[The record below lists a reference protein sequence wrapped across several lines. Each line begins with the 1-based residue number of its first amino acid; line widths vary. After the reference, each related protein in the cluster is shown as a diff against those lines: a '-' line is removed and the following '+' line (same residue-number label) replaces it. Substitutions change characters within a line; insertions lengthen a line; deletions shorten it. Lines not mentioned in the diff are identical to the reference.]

1 MVGPRAFGRPGPKPY
16 RHDGSLEPQVDGP
29 GATACAEGG
38 AGRGEAAYRESIPD
52 ELTDLAPGDPA
63 APASAPTLDLSHRRV
78 LLIIGALLLGMFLA
92 ALDQTIVSTALPT
105 IVGDLHGASHL
116 TWVVTAYLL
125 ASTVSTPLWGKLGD
139 QYGRKAFFQTAIVIF
154 LGGSALSG
162 FSHSMLELIAFRA
175 VQGLGGGGLMIGAQ
189 AIVGDIV
196 SPRDRGR
203 YMGLF
208 GAVFGV
214 ATVLGPLIGGF
225 FVEYLSWQWVFYI
238 NIPIGVVAL
247 FVTAAQLPGHLRRVH
262 HVIDYLG
269 TILLTLATTALV
281 LFTSLGGT
289 TYRWGSAPIIGMAAA
304 GVALTVLFL
313 GVERR
318 AAEPV
323 IPLGLFANR
332 VFSSASAVGFVM
344 GFAMF
349 GALTFLPIFFQDAR
363 GLSPPASGL
372 RLLPLMGG
380 LLLASTGAGQLVSRW
395 GRYKVFPV
403 VGTFLMI
410 VGLLLMSRIGL
421 TTGGWTIAGFMFVFG
436 VGLGLVMQVLVVAVQ
451 NAVPYEQLGTATSG
465 ATFFRMIG
473 GSFGTAVFGA
483 VYANRLVT
491 NVVHALHVKAVPSNL
506 VNALSGADPTSLKH
520 LPPALRAGAVAGIVH
535 TIQTVFLIA
544 VPIAAVAFALSWLL
558 PDIELRKTVRNADP
572 GKELGMHES
581 RSSLEEIQL
590 SLERFS
596 LRENR
601 AELYATLAARAG
613 LQLDPRPCWLLYRF
627 ADRPDC
633 TLESV
638 AARLKVDPER
648 IEAGI
653 DALVAKGLVEKVQA
667 PGECEFSLTD
677 RGQDAIDRLQ
687 VARRTGLTELL
698 DGWDPEA
705 HPEIGVMV
713 RHLAHELLAD
723 DDKLLAD
730 ATGSARGRVP
740 A

>member
-1 MVGPRAFGRPGPKPY
+1 LYRPP
-16 RHDGSLEPQVDGP
+16 
-29 GATACAEGG
+29 
-38 AGRGEAAYRESIPD
+38 AGFVMSS
-52 ELTDLAPGDPA
+52 A
-63 APASAPTLDLSHRRV
+63 APAATAGPALDLSRRRV
-78 LLIIGALLLGMFLA
+78 LVIIGALLLGMFLA
-92 ALDQTIVSTALPT
+92 ALDQTVVSTALPT

-139 QYGRKAFFQTAIVIF
+139 QYGRKTFFQSAIAIF
-154 LGGSALSG
+154 LVGSALAG
-162 FSHSMLELIAFRA
+162 FSHSMLQLIVFRA
-175 VQGLGGGGLMIGAQ
+175 IQGLGGGGLMIGAQ

-203 YMGLF
+203 YMGFF

-214 ATVLGPLIGGF
+214 ATVLGPLLGGF
-225 FVEYLSWQWVFYI
+225 FVEYLSWRWVFYI
-238 NIPIGVVAL
+238 NLPMGVVAL
-247 FVTAAQLPGHLRRVH
+247 FVTAAQLPGHLQRVH

-281 LFTSLGGT
+281 LFTSLGGS
-289 TYRWGSAPIIGMAAA
+289 TYPWGSGPIIAMGAA
-304 GVALTVLFL
+304 GVVLTVLFL
-313 GVERR
+313 VVERR

-349 GALTFLPIFFQDAR
+349 GALTFLPIFFQDAK
-363 GLSPPASGL
+363 GVSPTASGL

-380 LLLASTGAGQLVSRW
+380 LLLASIGAGQLVSRW

-403 VGTFLMI
+403 AGTFLMI

-421 TTGGWTIAGFMFVFG
+421 TTTAWTIAGYLFVFG

-483 VYANRLVT
+483 VFANLLAT
-491 NVVHALHVKAVPSNL
+491 NVVHALHLATVPPNL
-506 VNALSGADPTSLKH
+506 TSALSAADPTSLSH
-520 LPPALRAGAVAGIVH
+520 LPAALHAGVVSGMVH
-535 TIQTVFLIA
+535 TIQTVFLIG

-558 PDIELRKTVRNADP
+558 PDIELRKTVRTADP

-581 RSSLEEIQL
+581 RSSLQEIEL
-590 SLERFS
+590 ALERVS
-596 LRENR
+596 QRENR
-601 AELYATLAARAG
+601 RQLYTTLAGRAG
-613 LQLDPRPCWLLYRF
+613 LELDARPVWLLYRF

-633 TLESV
+633 TLDSV
-638 AARLKVDPER
+638 ASRLKVDPER
-648 IEAGI
+648 IEESI
-653 DALVAKGLVEKVQA
+653 RALVDKGLVKMSTG
-667 PGECEFSLTD
+667 PGECEFTLTES
-677 RGQDAIDRLQ
+677 GHEAIVRLQ
-687 VARRTGLTELL
+687 VARREGLTELL
-698 DGWDPEA
+698 EGWSPDD

-713 RHLAHELLAD
+713 RRIAHALLAD
-723 DDKLLAD
+723 DERLLAD
-730 ATGSARGRVP
+730 ATGAAPSTVP
-740 A
+740 S

>member
-1 MVGPRAFGRPGPKPY
+1 MTT
-16 RHDGSLEPQVDGP
+16 
-29 GATACAEGG
+29 TA
-38 AGRGEAAYRESIPD
+38 P
-52 ELTDLAPGDPA
+52 PP
-63 APASAPTLDLSHRRV
+63 APTLDLSRRRV
-78 LLIIGALLLGMFLA
+78 LLIISALLLGMFLA

-116 TWVVTAYLL
+116 TWVVTSYLL

-139 QYGRKAFFQTAIVIF
+139 QYGRKTFFQSSIVIF
-154 LGGSALSG
+154 LVGSALAG

-175 VQGLGGGGLMIGAQ
+175 VQGLGGGGLLIGAQ

-203 YMGLF
+203 YLGLF

-225 FVEYLSWQWVFYI
+225 FVEYLSWRWVFYI
-238 NIPIGVVAL
+238 NLPIGVVAL
-247 FVTAAQLPGHLRRVH
+247 FVTAAQLPGHLQRVH
-262 HVIDYLG
+262 HVIDYRG
-269 TILLTLATTALV
+269 TILLTLSTTALV

-289 TYRWGSAPIIGMAAA
+289 TYRWGSAPIIAMAVS
-304 GVALTVLFL
+304 GVVLAVVFL
-313 GVERR
+313 LVERR

-332 VFSSASAVGFVM
+332 VFSASSAVGFVM

-349 GALTFLPIFFQDAR
+349 GALTFLPIFFQDAK
-363 GLSPPASGL
+363 GVGPTLSGL

-380 LLLASTGAGQLVSRW
+380 LLLASIGAGQLVSRW

-421 TTGGWTIAGFMFVFG
+421 STGAWTIAGYLFVFG
-436 VGLGLVMQVLVVAVQ
+436 VGLGLIMQVLVIAVQ

-483 VYANRLVT
+483 IFANLLAT
-491 NVVHALHVKAVPSNL
+491 NVVHALHLRVVPPNL
-506 VNALSGADPTSLKH
+506 KGSLNAADPTSLSR
-520 LPPALRAGAVAGIVH
+520 LPPAVHAGVVAGLVH
-535 TIQTVFLIA
+535 TIQTVFLIG

-558 PDIELRKTVRNADP
+558 PDIELRKTVRTADP
-572 GKELGMHES
+572 GKGLGMHES
-581 RSSLEEIQL
+581 RSSLEEIELALARVSQ
-590 SLERFS
+590 
-596 LRENR
+596 RENR
-601 AELYATLAARAG
+601 QELYTTLAGRAG
-613 LQLDPRPCWLLYRF
+613 LDLDARPTWLLYRF

-638 AARLKVDPER
+638 ASRLKVDPKR
-648 IEAGI
+648 IEEGI
-653 DALVAKGLVEKVQA
+653 DALVQKGLVDMDPG
-667 PGECEFSLTD
+667 PGECEFTLTE
-677 RGQDAIDRLQ
+677 RGQDAIVRLEN
-687 VARRTGLTELL
+687 ARRAGLTELL
-698 DGWDPEA
+698 QGWDPEV
-705 HPEIGVMV
+705 HPEIGDMV
-713 RHLAHELLAD
+713 RCLARDLLAD
-723 DDKLLAD
+723 DEKLLAD
-730 ATGSARGRVP
+730 VSGTSAGTART
-740 A
+740 

>member
-1 MVGPRAFGRPGPKPY
+1 M
-16 RHDGSLEPQVDGP
+16 
-29 GATACAEGG
+29 
-38 AGRGEAAYRESIPD
+38 
-52 ELTDLAPGDPA
+52 
-63 APASAPTLDLSHRRV
+63 APTLDLPRRRV
-78 LLIIGALLLGMFLA
+78 LIIIGALLLGMFLA

-139 QYGRKAFFQTAIVIF
+139 QYGRKTFFQAAIVIF

-175 VQGLGGGGLMIGAQ
+175 IQGLGGGGLMIGAQ

-196 SPRDRGR
+196 SPRERGR

-214 ATVLGPLIGGF
+214 ATVLGPLLGGF
-225 FVEYLSWQWVFYI
+225 FVEYLSWRWVFYI

-247 FVTAAQLPGHLRRVH
+247 FVTAAQLPGHLQRVR

-289 TYRWGSAPIIGMAAA
+289 TYRWGSAPIIAMAAT
-304 GVALTVLFL
+304 GVVLTILFL
-313 GVERR
+313 FVESR

-323 IPLGLFANR
+323 IPLGLFRNR
-332 VFSSASAVGFVM
+332 VFSAASAVGFVM

-421 TTGGWTIAGFMFVFG
+421 TTGAWTIAGFLFVFG

-483 VYANRLVT
+483 IFANLLAT
-491 NVVHALHVKAVPSNL
+491 NVIHALHLTSVPANL
-506 VNALSGADPTSLKH
+506 SSALSGADPKSLDR
-520 LPPALRAGAVAGIVH
+520 LPPAIHAGVVGGMVH
-535 TIQTVFLIA
+535 TIQTVFLIG
-544 VPIAAVAFALSWLL
+544 VPIAAVAFALSWFL
-558 PDIELRKTVRNADP
+558 PDIELRKSVRNADP

-581 RSSLEEIQL
+581 RTSLQEVEL
-590 SLERFS
+590 SLERFA

-601 AELYATLAARAG
+601 AELYTTLAKRAG
-613 LQLDPRPCWLLYRF
+613 LELEPRPCWLLYRF

-638 AARLKVDPER
+638 AARLKVDPQR
-648 IEAGI
+648 IEVGLE
-653 DALVAKGLVEKVQA
+653 ALVDKGLVDMSDG
-667 PGECEFSLTD
+667 PGECEFTLTEQ
-677 RGQDAIDRLQ
+677 GHDAIDRLAA
-687 VARRTGLTELL
+687 ARRDGLTELL
-698 DGWDPEA
+698 EGWDPSA
-705 HPEIGVMV
+705 HPEIGDMV

-723 DDKLLAD
+723 DEKLLAD
-730 ATGSARGRVP
+730 ATSGSDRKVSA
-740 A
+740 

>member
-1 MVGPRAFGRPGPKPY
+1 M
-16 RHDGSLEPQVDGP
+16 L
-29 GATACAEGG
+29 
-38 AGRGEAAYRESIPD
+38 I
-52 ELTDLAPGDPA
+52 
-63 APASAPTLDLSHRRV
+63 
-78 LLIIGALLLGMFLA
+78 IIGALLLGMFLA

-139 QYGRKAFFQTAIVIF
+139 QYGRKAFFQSAIVIF
-154 LGGSALSG
+154 LVGSALSG

-196 SPRDRGR
+196 SPRERGR

-214 ATVLGPLIGGF
+214 ATVLGPLLGGF
-225 FVEYLSWQWVFYI
+225 FVEYLSWRWVFYI

-247 FVTAAQLPGHLRRVH
+247 FVTAAQLPGALQRVR

-269 TILLTLATTALV
+269 SILLTLATTSLV

-289 TYRWGSAPIIGMAAA
+289 TYRWGSAPIIAM
-304 GVALTVLFL
+304 GVLGVVLTVVFL
-313 GVERR
+313 VVESR
-318 AAEPV
+318 AVEPV
-323 IPLGLFANR
+323 IPLGLFRNR
-332 VFSSASAVGFVM
+332 VFSAASAVGFVM

-421 TTGGWTIAGFMFVFG
+421 TTGGWTIAGYLFVFG

-483 VYANRLVT
+483 IFANLLAN
-491 NVVHALHVKAVPSNL
+491 NVVHALHLKTVPPNL
-506 VNALSGADPTSLKH
+506 NSSLSGADPKSLDRLSPVVH
-520 LPPALRAGAVAGIVH
+520 AGVVAGMVH
-535 TIQTVFLIA
+535 TIQTVFLIGA
-544 VPIAAVAFALSWLL
+544 PIAAVAFALSWLL
-558 PDIELRKTVRNADP
+558 PDIELRRSVRNADP

-581 RSSLEEIQL
+581 RTSLQEIQL
-590 SLERFS
+590 SLERFA

-601 AELYATLAARAG
+601 AELYSTLAARAG
-613 LQLDPRPCWLLYRF
+613 LQLDPRSCWLLYRF

-638 AARLKVDPER
+638 ASRLKVDPRR
-648 IEAGI
+648 IEEGI
-653 DALVAKGLVEKVQA
+653 EALVEKGLVQMNQG
-667 PGECEFSLTD
+667 PGECEFALT
-677 RGQDAIDRLQ
+677 GQGRDAISRLKA
-687 VARRTGLTELL
+687 ARRDGLTELL
-698 DGWDPEA
+698 EGWDPET
-705 HPEIGVMV
+705 HPEVEEMV
-713 RHLAHELLAD
+713 RRLAHELLAD
-723 DDKLLAD
+723 DEKLLAD
-730 ATGSARGRVP
+730 AGAGARSA
-740 A
+740 AQS

>member
-1 MVGPRAFGRPGPKPY
+1 M
-16 RHDGSLEPQVDGP
+16 L
-29 GATACAEGG
+29 
-38 AGRGEAAYRESIPD
+38 I
-52 ELTDLAPGDPA
+52 
-63 APASAPTLDLSHRRV
+63 
-78 LLIIGALLLGMFLA
+78 IIGALLLGMFLA
-92 ALDQTIVSTALPT
+92 ALDQTVVSTALPT

-139 QYGRKAFFQTAIVIF
+139 QYGRKTFFQSAIVIF
-154 LGGSALSG
+154 LVGSALSG

-175 VQGLGGGGLMIGAQ
+175 IQGLGGGGLMIGAQ

-196 SPRDRGR
+196 SPRERGR

-214 ATVLGPLIGGF
+214 ATVLGPLLGGF
-225 FVEYLSWQWVFYI
+225 FVEYLSWRCVFYI

-247 FVTAAQLPGHLRRVH
+247 FVTAAQLPGALRRLH

-289 TYRWGSAPIIGMAAA
+289 TYRWGSAPIIAMAGA
-304 GVALTVLFL
+304 GVLLTVLFL
-313 GVERR
+313 LVERR

-332 VFSSASAVGFVM
+332 VFSASSAVGFVM

-410 VGLLLMSRIGL
+410 VGLVLMSRIGL
-421 TTGGWTIAGFMFVFG
+421 STGAWVIAGYLFVFG

-483 VYANRLVT
+483 IFANLLAT
-491 NVVHALHVKAVPSNL
+491 NVVHALHLRSVPPGLTS
-506 VNALSGADPTSLKH
+506 ALSGADPKSLSR
-520 LPPALRAGAVAGIVH
+520 LPAAVHAGVVAGMVH
-535 TIQTVFLIA
+535 TIQTVFLIG

-558 PDIELRKTVRNADP
+558 PDIELRKTVRTADP

-581 RSSLEEIQL
+581 RTSLEEIQL
-590 SLERFS
+590 ALER
-596 LRENR
+596 LAQRENR
-601 AELYATLAARAG
+601 RELYTGLAQRAG
-613 LQLDPRPCWLLYRF
+613 LELEARPCWLLYRF

-638 AARLKVDPER
+638 ASRLKVDPQR
-648 IEAGI
+648 IEESI
-653 DALVAKGLVEKVQA
+653 DALVATGLVRKEQG
-667 PGECEFSLTD
+667 PGECEFNLTAQG
-677 RGQDAIDRLQ
+677 RDAIDRLQ
-687 VARRTGLTELL
+687 VARRDGLTELL
-698 DGWDPEA
+698 EGWDPDA

-713 RHLAHELLAD
+713 RRLADELLAD
-723 DDKLLAD
+723 DEKLLAD
-730 ATGSARGRVP
+730 ASGRAPSTTGA
-740 A
+740 

>member
-1 MVGPRAFGRPGPKPY
+1 LTV
-16 RHDGSLEPQVDGP
+16 
-29 GATACAEGG
+29 TAPPPE
-38 AGRGEAAYRESIPD
+38 
-52 ELTDLAPGDPA
+52 
-63 APASAPTLDLSHRRV
+63 PTLDLSHRRV

-116 TWVVTAYLL
+116 TWVVTSYLL

-139 QYGRKAFFQTAIVIF
+139 LYGRKTFFQSAIVIF
-154 LGGSALSG
+154 LVGSALAG
-162 FSHSMLELIAFRA
+162 FSHSMFELIAFRA

-203 YMGLF
+203 YLGLF
-208 GAVFGV
+208 GAVFGA
-214 ATVLGPLIGGF
+214 ATVLGPLLGGF
-225 FVEYLSWQWVFYI
+225 FVEYLSWRWVFYI
-238 NIPIGVVAL
+238 NLPIGVVAL
-247 FVTAAQLPGHLRRVH
+247 FVTAAQLPGQLQRVH

-269 TILLTLATTALV
+269 TVLLTLSTTALV
-281 LFTSLGGT
+281 LFTSLGGS
-289 TYRWGSAPIIGMAAA
+289 TYRWGSPPIIAMAVS
-304 GVALTVLFL
+304 GVVLAVLFL
-313 GVERR
+313 AVERR

-332 VFSSASAVGFVM
+332 VFSASSAVGFVM

-349 GALTFLPIFFQDAR
+349 GALTFLPIFFQDAK
-363 GLSPPASGL
+363 GVGPTLSGL

-380 LLLASTGAGQLVSRW
+380 LLLASIGAGQLVSRW

-421 TTGGWTIAGFMFVFG
+421 ATGAWTIAGYLFVFG
-436 VGLGLVMQVLVVAVQ
+436 VGLGLVMQVLVIAVQ

-483 VYANRLVT
+483 IFANLLAT
-491 NVVHALHVKAVPSNL
+491 NVVHALHLRVVPPNL
-506 VNALSGADPTSLKH
+506 KSSLNAADPTSLSR
-520 LPPALRAGAVAGIVH
+520 LPPAVHAGVVSGMVH

-544 VPIAAVAFALSWLL
+544 VPIAAVAFVLSWLL
-558 PDIELRKTVRNADP
+558 PDIELRKTVRTADP

-581 RSSLEEIQL
+581 RSSLQEIEL
-590 SLERFS
+590 ALERVAQ
-596 LRENR
+596 RENR
-601 AELYATLAARAG
+601 HELYTALAGRAG
-613 LQLDPRPCWLLYRF
+613 LDLEARPCWLLYRF

-638 AARLKVDPER
+638 ASRLKVDPKR
-648 IEAGI
+648 IEEGI
-653 DALVAKGLVEKVQA
+653 DALVQKGLVNMDQG
-667 PGECEFSLTD
+667 PGECEFTLTD
-677 RGQDAIDRLQ
+677 QGQDAIVRLRD
-687 VARRTGLTELL
+687 ARRAGLTELL
-698 DGWDPEA
+698 EGWDPEE
-705 HPEIGVMV
+705 HPEIEDMV
-713 RHLAHELLAD
+713 RRLAHELLAD
-723 DDKLLAD
+723 DEKLLAD
-730 ATGSARGRVP
+730 VSGASPGTVRT
-740 A
+740 

>member
-1 MVGPRAFGRPGPKPY
+1 M
-16 RHDGSLEPQVDGP
+16 
-29 GATACAEGG
+29 
-38 AGRGEAAYRESIPD
+38 
-52 ELTDLAPGDPA
+52 
-63 APASAPTLDLSHRRV
+63 APTLDLPRRRV
-78 LLIIGALLLGMFLA
+78 LIIIGALLLGMFLA

-139 QYGRKAFFQTAIVIF
+139 QYGRKAFFQAAIVIF
-154 LGGSALSG
+154 LAGSALSG
-162 FSHSMLELIAFRA
+162 FSHSMFELIAFRA
-175 VQGLGGGGLMIGAQ
+175 IQGLGGGGLMIGAQ

-196 SPRDRGR
+196 SPRERGR

-214 ATVLGPLIGGF
+214 ATVIGPLLGGF
-225 FVEYLSWQWVFYI
+225 FVEYLSWRWVFYI
-238 NIPIGVVAL
+238 NLPIGIVAL
-247 FVTAAQLPGHLRRVH
+247 FVTAAQLPGHLQRVH

-269 TILLTLATTALV
+269 TVLLTLATTALV

-289 TYRWGSAPIIGMAAA
+289 TYRWGSAPIIAMAVT
-304 GVALTVLFL
+304 GVVLAIVFL
-313 GVERR
+313 FVESR

-323 IPLGLFANR
+323 IPLGLFRNR
-332 VFSSASAVGFVM
+332 VFSAASAVGFVM

-421 TTGGWTIAGFMFVFG
+421 TTGAWTIAGFLFVFG

-483 VYANRLVT
+483 VFANLLAT
-491 NVVHALHVKAVPSNL
+491 NVVHALHLKSVPSNL
-506 VNALSGADPTSLKH
+506 SSSLSGADPKSLDR
-520 LPPALRAGAVAGIVH
+520 LPAVVHAGVVAGMVH

-544 VPIAAVAFALSWLL
+544 VPIAAVAFVLSWLL
-558 PDIELRKTVRNADP
+558 PDIELRKSVRNADP

-581 RSSLEEIQL
+581 RTSLDEIEL
-590 SLERFS
+590 SLERFAQ
-596 LRENR
+596 RENR
-601 AELYATLAARAG
+601 AELYTTLANRAG

-653 DALVAKGLVEKVQA
+653 EALVDKGYVDMSEG
-667 PGECEFSLTD
+667 PGECEFTLTEK
-677 RGQDAIDRLQ
+677 GHDAIARLTA
-687 VARRTGLTELL
+687 ARRAGLTELL
-698 DGWDPEA
+698 EGWDPEA
-705 HPEIGVMV
+705 HPEIGDMV
-713 RHLAHELLAD
+713 RRLAHELLAD

-730 ATGSARGRVP
+730 ATAGAHGKVSA
-740 A
+740 

>member
-1 MVGPRAFGRPGPKPY
+1 LIADNRTDPGP
-16 RHDGSLEPQVDGP
+16 V
-29 GATACAEGG
+29 
-38 AGRGEAAYRESIPD
+38 AG
-52 ELTDLAPGDPA
+52 
-63 APASAPTLDLSHRRV
+63 APTLDLPRRRV
-78 LLIIGALLLGMFLA
+78 LIIIGALLLGMFLA

-139 QYGRKAFFQTAIVIF
+139 QYGRKTFFQTAIVIF
-154 LGGSALSG
+154 LVGSALSG

-175 VQGLGGGGLMIGAQ
+175 IQGLGGGGLMIGAQ

-196 SPRDRGR
+196 SPRERGR

-214 ATVLGPLIGGF
+214 ATVLGPLLGGF
-225 FVEYLSWQWVFYI
+225 FVEYLSWRWVFYI
-238 NIPIGVVAL
+238 NLPIGVVAL
-247 FVTAAQLPGHLRRVH
+247 FVTAAQLPGALRRVH
-262 HVIDYLG
+262 HIIDYLG

-289 TYRWGSAPIIGMAAA
+289 TYRWGSAPIIAMAAT
-304 GVALTVLFL
+304 GVILTVLFL
-313 GVERR
+313 VVERR

-332 VFSSASAVGFVM
+332 VFSASSAVGFVM

-410 VGLLLMSRIGL
+410 VGLSLMSRIGIS
-421 TTGGWTIAGFMFVFG
+421 TGAWVIAGFLFVFG

-483 VYANRLVT
+483 IFANLLAT
-491 NVVHALHVKAVPSNL
+491 NVVHALHLRSVPRGLSG
-506 VNALSGADPTSLKH
+506 ALSGADPKSLSR
-520 LPPALRAGAVAGIVH
+520 LPPAVHAGVVAGMVH

-558 PDIELRKTVRNADP
+558 PDIELRKTVRTADP

-590 SLERFS
+590 ALER
-596 LRENR
+596 LAQRENR
-601 AELYATLAARAG
+601 RQMYTTLAERAG
-613 LQLDPRPCWLLYRF
+613 LHLEPRPCWLLYRF
-627 ADRPDC
+627 ADHPDC

-638 AARLKVDPER
+638 ASRLKVDPHR
-648 IEAGI
+648 IEEGI
-653 DALVAKGLVEKVQA
+653 DSLVSSGLVRKVQGA
-667 PGECEFSLTD
+667 GTCEFNLTEQ
-677 RGQDAIDRLQ
+677 GHEAIDLLAT
-687 VARRTGLTELL
+687 ARRDGLTELL
-698 DGWDPEA
+698 EGWDPTS

-713 RHLAHELLAD
+713 RRLAHELLAD
-723 DDKLLAD
+723 DEKLLAD
-730 ATGSARGRVP
+730 ASPTAPSSVGT
-740 A
+740 

>member
-1 MVGPRAFGRPGPKPY
+1 MIADDHP
-16 RHDGSLEPQVDGP
+16 EPGP
-29 GATACAEGG
+29 GA
-38 AGRGEAAYRESIPD
+38 PD
-52 ELTDLAPGDPA
+52 G
-63 APASAPTLDLSHRRV
+63 APTLDLPRRRV
-78 LLIIGALLLGMFLA
+78 LIIIGALLLGMFLA

-139 QYGRKAFFQTAIVIF
+139 QYGRKTFFQSAIVIF
-154 LGGSALSG
+154 LVGSALSG

-175 VQGLGGGGLMIGAQ
+175 IQGLGGGGLMIGAQ

-196 SPRDRGR
+196 SPRERGR

-214 ATVLGPLIGGF
+214 ATVLGPLLGGF
-225 FVEYLSWQWVFYI
+225 FVEYLSWRWVFYI

-247 FVTAAQLPGHLRRVH
+247 FVTAAQLPGALQRVH
-262 HVIDYLG
+262 HIIDYLG

-289 TYRWGSAPIIGMAAA
+289 TYRWGSAPIIAMAAT
-304 GVALTVLFL
+304 GVILTVLFL
-313 GVERR
+313 VVERR

-332 VFSSASAVGFVM
+332 VFSAASAVGFVM

-349 GALTFLPIFFQDAR
+349 GALTFLPIFFQDAK

-410 VGLLLMSRIGL
+410 VGLSLMSRIGIA
-421 TTGGWTIAGFMFVFG
+421 TGAWVIAGYLFVFG

-451 NAVPYEQLGTATSG
+451 NAVPYQQLGTATSG

-483 VYANRLVT
+483 IFANLLAT
-491 NVVHALHVKAVPSNL
+491 NVVHALRLRSVPRGLSG
-506 VNALSGADPTSLKH
+506 ALSGADPKSLAR
-520 LPPALRAGAVAGIVH
+520 LAPAVHAGVVAGMVH

-544 VPIAAVAFALSWLL
+544 VPIAAVAFVLSWLL
-558 PDIELRKTVRNADP
+558 PDIELRKTVRTADP

-590 SLERFS
+590 ALER
-596 LRENR
+596 LARRENR
-601 AELYATLAARAG
+601 SEMYTTLAARAG
-613 LQLDPRPCWLLYRF
+613 LQLGPRPCWLLYRF
-627 ADRPDC
+627 ADHPDC

-638 AARLKVDPER
+638 ASRLKVDPQR
-648 IEAGI
+648 IEEGI
-653 DALVAKGLVEKVQA
+653 DALVSSGLVRKVEGPA
-667 PGECEFSLTD
+667 TCEFNLTD
-677 RGQDAIDRLQ
+677 QGHEAIDLLAR
-687 VARRTGLTELL
+687 ARRDGLTELL
-698 DGWDPEA
+698 EGWDPQS

-713 RHLAHELLAD
+713 RRLAHELLAD
-723 DDKLLAD
+723 DEKLLAD
-730 ATGSARGRVP
+730 AGATAGSAART
-740 A
+740 

>member
-1 MVGPRAFGRPGPKPY
+1 M
-16 RHDGSLEPQVDGP
+16 S
-29 GATACAEGG
+29 T
-38 AGRGEAAYRESIPD
+38 S
-52 ELTDLAPGDPA
+52 
-63 APASAPTLDLSHRRV
+63 APALAPTLDLSRRRV

-139 QYGRKAFFQTAIVIF
+139 QYGRKTFFQAAIVVF
-154 LGGSALSG
+154 LAGSVLSG
-162 FSHSMLELIAFRA
+162 LSHSMVELIAFRA

-196 SPRDRGR
+196 SPRERGR

-214 ATVLGPLIGGF
+214 ATVIGPLLGGF
-225 FVEYLSWQWVFYI
+225 FVEYLSWRWVFYI
-238 NIPIGVVAL
+238 NLPIGILAL
-247 FVTAAQLPGHLRRVH
+247 FVTAAQLPGHLQRLH

-269 TILLTLATTALV
+269 TVLLALATTSLV
-281 LFTSLGGT
+281 LFTSLGGS
-289 TYRWGSAPIIGMAAA
+289 TYPWGSAPIIAMALV
-304 GVALTVLFL
+304 GVVLTVVFL
-313 GVERR
+313 LVERR

-323 IPLGLFANR
+323 IPPGLFANR
-332 VFSSASAVGFVM
+332 VFSAASAVGFVM

-380 LLLASTGAGQLVSRW
+380 LLLASIGSGQVISRW

-410 VGLLLMSRIGL
+410 VGLFLMSRIGL
-421 TTGGWTIAGFMFVFG
+421 TTGGVAIAAYMFVFG

-451 NAVPYEQLGTATSG
+451 NSVPYEQLGTATSG
-465 ATFFRMIG
+465 VTFFRMIG

-483 VYANRLVT
+483 IFANLLAT
-491 NVVHALHVKAVPSNL
+491 NVIHALHLKVVPPGLS
-506 VNALSGADPTSLKH
+506 NALSGADPKSLGR
-520 LPPALRAGAVAGIVH
+520 LPLAIHTGVVSGMVH
-535 TIQTVFLIA
+535 TIQTVFLIG
-544 VPIAAVAFALSWLL
+544 VPIAAVAFALSFLL
-558 PDIELRKTVRNADP
+558 PDVELRKTVRTADP

-581 RSSLEEIQL
+581 RSSLQEIEL
-590 SLERFS
+590 ALERWAQ
-596 LRENR
+596 RENR
-601 AELYATLAARAG
+601 SELYAGLAARAG
-613 LQLDPRPCWLLYRF
+613 LQLEPRSCWLLYRF

-638 AARLKVDPER
+638 ASRLKVDPKR
-648 IEAGI
+648 IEEAI
-653 DALVAKGLVEKVQA
+653 EALVRTGLVRMVERS
-667 PGECEFSLTD
+667 GECEFTLTEQG
-677 RGQDAIDRLQ
+677 RDAIDRLE
-687 VARRTGLTELL
+687 ASRRSGLTELL
-698 DGWDPEA
+698 EGWDPED
-705 HPEIGVMV
+705 HPEIGEMV
-713 RHLAHELLAD
+713 RKLARELLAD
-723 DDKLLAD
+723 DEKLLAA
-730 ATGSARGRVP
+730 ATAGSRAG